1 MIPSKDEMEFK
12 EYLRLIAVTVS
23 GAMTE
28 VVCYAD
34 AGHMYA
40 GIMTG
45 NTVQLGWLLWA
56 GEWVKVI
63 PLLTVIICFALGCV
77 ISQILRCKHVSITSI
92 YGLMLILLLTASLL
106 RLEPSLRVWLEMP
119 VLSFTIAIQAVAFPK
134 FDNVGLQTVVTTN
147 NIVKFTTGLVS
158 YYIYP
163 PIDKEK
169 RLLAADVWIPGV
181 CWFTFIISAG
191 MGGWLVTN
199 TNSPLIG
206 SVLIIF
212 IFFVLSVCLRKRQD
226 SFL

>member
-12 EYLRLIAVTVS
+12 EYLRLIAVTAS

-77 ISQILRCKHVSITSI
+77 ISQILRSKHVSITSI

>member
-1 MIPSKDEMEFK
+1 MIPSKDAMEFK
-12 EYLRLIAVTVS
+12 EYLRLIAVTAS

-45 NTVQLGWLLWA
+45 NTVQLGWLFWA
-56 GEWVKVI
+56 GEWAKVI
-63 PLLTVIICFALGCV
+63 PLLLVIMCFAMGCV

-92 YGLMLILLLTASLL
+92 YGLMLILLLAASFL
-106 RLEPSLRVWLEMP
+106 RLHSSLRVWLEMP
-119 VLSFTIAIQAVAFPK
+119 VLSFTVAIQAVAFPR
-134 FDNVGLQTVVTTN
+134 FDSVGLQTVVTTN

-163 PIDKEK
+163 SIDKEK
-169 RLLAADVWIPGV
+169 RPLAADVWIPGV

-191 MGGWLVTN
+191 MGGWLVKN

-206 SVLIIF
+206 SILIIS
-212 IFFVLSVCLRKRQD
+212 IFFGLSVCLRRRRD